1 MRLRFRA
8 THKQI
13 KSDKPLRGLRLNKGV
28 EGVGKSVDNLELENY
43 HAEDALEF
51 LFGGIAACQM

>member
-1 MRLRFRA
+1 MKVRLRFRA

-28 EGVGKSVDNLELENY
+28 EAVGKSMDNFELNKYRTES
-43 HAEDALEF
+43 ALEF
-51 LFGGIAACQM
+51 LFNV